1 MKLIFDTWNLE
12 KIKENMNNIDNFD
25 LNEFENNLKKK
36 CLISLKKRP
45 QVA

>member
-36 CLISLKKRP
+36 MLD
-45 QVA
+45 